1 MVAKGNVGSM
11 QTIGRMAENPT
22 LAESA
27 EYLNVQN
34 WPERKLMTREVGQQS
49 TAGSGYQP
57 SATFRIRVTNG
68 SARGCYVCEYWGL
81 GVPLAGT
88 LYALHPQV
96 KYASLFRKSI
106 IEDVRAQLRSL
117 GHETQVIT
125 GNPELPPATVR
136 PLRTL
141 P

>member
-1 MVAKGNVGSM
+1 MM
-11 QTIGRMAENPT
+11 
-22 LAESA
+22 
-27 EYLNVQN
+27 
-34 WPERKLMTREVGQQS
+34 REVGQQYK
-49 TAGSGYQP
+49 AESGYKP
-57 SATFRIRVTNG
+57 SETYRIRVTNG

-81 GVPLAGT
+81 GVALSGT

-125 GNPELPPATVR
+125 GGPELAPADVR
-136 PLRTL
+136 ALGTL
-141 P
+141 SSL